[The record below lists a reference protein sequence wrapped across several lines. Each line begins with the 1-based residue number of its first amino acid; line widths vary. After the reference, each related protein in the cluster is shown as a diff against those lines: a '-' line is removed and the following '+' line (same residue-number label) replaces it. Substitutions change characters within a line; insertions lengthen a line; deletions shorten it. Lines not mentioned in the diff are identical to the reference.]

1 MDGLP
6 SRLWRDG
13 CTPEQIVRDGWIP
26 EEIVK
31 GRMDLRAGRE
41 GGWTPEQVEE
51 GWTPINRAAAK
62 LVIVF
67 TYLKIKNK
75 INKIE

>member
-1 MDGLP
+1 M
-6 SRLWRDG
+6 
-13 CTPEQIVRDGWIP
+13 RDGWIP
-26 EEIVK
+26 EQIVE

-41 GGWTPEQVEE
+41 GGWTPEQVEK

-67 TYLKIKNK
+67 TYLKIKTK
-75 INKIE
+75 